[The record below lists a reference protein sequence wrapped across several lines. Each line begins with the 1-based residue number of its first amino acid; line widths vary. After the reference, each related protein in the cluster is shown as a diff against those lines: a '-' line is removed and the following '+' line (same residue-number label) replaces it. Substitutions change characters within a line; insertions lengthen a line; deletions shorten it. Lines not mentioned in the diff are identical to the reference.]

1 MEDKKIIVIP
11 TKTIPQGITALIN
24 YIPDST
30 PEENAERMSEE
41 LGTVKTGQVTYAVRD
56 TVIDD
61 KEIKQ
66 DDFMGIGDQGI
77 LSVGKELEATV
88 LDMIEQLID
97 EDSAIVSIYYGED
110 AKEDA
115 ANAIGEKITEAHP
128 DVEVEVHYG
137 GQPIYYYVISVE

>member
-1 MEDKKIIVIP
+1 M
-11 TKTIPQGITALIN
+11 
-24 YIPDST
+24 
-30 PEENAERMSEE
+30 
-41 LGTVKTGQVTYAVRD
+41 TYAVRD

-77 LSVGKELEATV
+77 LSVGKELETTV

-110 AKEDA
+110 AT
-115 ANAIGEKITEAHP
+115 NAI
-128 DVEVEVHYG
+128 DR
-137 GQPIYYYVISVE
+137 

>member
-1 MEDKKIIVIP
+1 MIP

-77 LSVGKELEATV
+77 LAVGKELEATV
-88 LDMIEQLID
+88 LDMIEQHID

-110 AKEDA
+110 AREDA

-128 DVEVEVHYG
+128 DVEVKSTMADSRS
-137 GQPIYYYVISVE
+137 IIT

>member
-1 MEDKKIIVIP
+1 M
-11 TKTIPQGITALIN
+11 
-24 YIPDST
+24 
-30 PEENAERMSEE
+30 
-41 LGTVKTGQVTYAVRD
+41 RD

-77 LSVGKELEATV
+77 LAVGKELEATV

-110 AKEDA
+110 AQGRLQRMRSVKRSQRRIRMSRWKSTMADSRS
-115 ANAIGEKITEAHP
+115 IIT
-128 DVEVEVHYG
+128 
-137 GQPIYYYVISVE
+137 